1 VSDDGIASLPSLLN
15 AGAIPG
21 FEASAPIFRMCVTAL
36 KKATIYSILDKK
48 KDRGIT

>member
-21 FEASAPIFRMCVTAL
+21 FEASAPIFRMCVTGF
-36 KKATIYSILDKK
+36 KKSNNLFYFGQKK
-48 KDRGIT
+48 R